1 MNIYICNLPIHF
13 PSSEYGGTV
22 VVIAKSPKQCGK
34 ILTEYYKDSEYFD
47 LSLAINRIKRFA
59 LDPTKEYTA
68 GVVDE
73 FRT

>member
-1 MNIYICNLPIHF
+1 MKIYICNLPTQF

-34 ILTEYYKDSEYFD
+34 ILTEYYGGSEYFD
-47 LSLAINRIKRFA
+47 LGLGINKVKWFA

-68 GVVDE
+68 GIVAE
-73 FRT
+73 FIT

>member
-1 MNIYICNLPIHF
+1 MNIYICDLPIQF

-22 VVIAKSPKQCGK
+22 VVIAKSRKQCGK

-47 LSLAINRIKRFA
+47 LSLAINGVKWFA

-68 GVVDE
+68 GIVYK
-73 FRT
+73 FIT